1 MEKKEY
7 LTEENYEKGKKT
19 LAKII
24 KIVLTAGLSLSLLLI
39 ISGIIVIATSGN
51 KESDKKETTTTTT
64 TTYSSKVRSED
75 AIKADINARTTKINE
90 LKKDLPSLKAQK
102 DKEFRNSKGF
112 TEKYYELDQKISD
125 LESEISKLESEKRTF
140 ERELSNREFDLEVEK
155 NEHEFEE
162 EFNSITNDIEPEGI
176 FKKGIGGI
184 LIAIGLGLIPP
195 TLMISGMLFLIYKK
209 REIAIF
215 TTQQTMPIAKEGIEK
230 MAPTIGDAAGSI
242 AEGITKGIK
251 KGKEDSDK

>member
-24 KIVLTAGLSLSLLLI
+24 KIVLTVGLSISLLLI

-51 KESDKKETTTTTT
+51 KEKDKETTTTTT

-75 AIKADINARTTKINE
+75 EIKADINARITKINE

-102 DKEFRNSKGF
+102 TSEFMKNGH
-112 TEKYYELDQKISD
+112 TQKYYEIEQKISD
-125 LESEISKLESEKRTF
+125 LEDEISKLESEKRTF

-162 EFNSITNDIEPEGI
+162 EFNSIGNDIEPEGL
-176 FKKGIGGI
+176 FKKGIGGM

-209 REIAIF
+209 REITIF
-215 TTQQTMPIAKEGIEK
+215 TTQQTMPIAQEGIEK

-251 KGKEDSDK
+251 KGKENSDK

>member
-24 KIVLTAGLSLSLLLI
+24 KIVLSVGLSISLLLI

-51 KESDKKETTTTTT
+51 KENDKETTTTTT
-64 TTYSSKVRSED
+64 TTYSSKVRSE
-75 AIKADINARTTKINE
+75 AEINADINARTTKINE
-90 LKKDLPSLKAQK
+90 LKKGLPSLKAQK
-102 DKEFRNSKGF
+102 TSEFMKNGH
-112 TEKYYELDQKISD
+112 TQKYYELEQKISD
-125 LESEISKLESEKRTF
+125 LEDEISKLESEKRTF
-140 ERELSNREFDLEVEK
+140 ERELSNREFDLEDEK

-162 EFNSITNDIEPEGI
+162 EFNSITEDIEPEGI
-176 FKKGIGGI
+176 FKKGIGGM
-184 LIAIGLGLIPP
+184 LIVIGLGLIPP

-209 REIAIF
+209 REITIF
-215 TTQQTMPIAKEGIEK
+215 TTQQTMPIAQEGIEK

-251 KGKEDSDK
+251 KGKENSDK

>member
-24 KIVLTAGLSLSLLLI
+24 KIVLSVGLSISLLLI

-51 KESDKKETTTTTT
+51 KENDKETTTTTT

-75 AIKADINARTTKINE
+75 EIKADINARITKINE
-90 LKKDLPSLKAQK
+90 LKKDLTSLKAQK
-102 DKEFRNSKGF
+102 TSEFMKNGH
-112 TEKYYELDQKISD
+112 TQKYYELEQKISD
-125 LESEISKLESEKRTF
+125 LEDEISKLESEKRTF
-140 ERELSNREFDLEVEK
+140 ERELSNREFDLEDEK

-162 EFNSITNDIEPEGI
+162 EFNSITEDIEPEGI
-176 FKKGIGGI
+176 FKKGIGGM
-184 LIAIGLGLIPP
+184 LIVIGLGLIPP

-209 REIAIF
+209 REITIF
-215 TTQQTMPIAKEGIEK
+215 TTQQTMPIAQEGIEK

-251 KGKEDSDK
+251 KGKENSDK

>member
-1 MEKKEY
+1 MEKKKEY

-24 KIVLTAGLSLSLLLI
+24 KIVLTVGLSLSLLLI
-39 ISGIIVIATSGN
+39 ISGIIVIATSGS
-51 KESDKKETTTTTT
+51 KENDKETTTTTT

-75 AIKADINARTTKINE
+75 EINADINARTTKINE

-102 DKEFRNSKGF
+102 TSEFMKNGH
-112 TEKYYELDQKISD
+112 TQKYYEIEQKISD
-125 LESEISKLESEKRTF
+125 LEDEISKLESEKRTF

-162 EFNSITNDIEPEGI
+162 EFNSITKDIEPEGI
-176 FKKGIGGI
+176 FKKGIGGM
-184 LIAIGLGLIPP
+184 LIAIGFGLIPP
-195 TLMISGMLFLIYKK
+195 TLLISGMLFLIYKK
-209 REIAIF
+209 REITIF
-215 TTQQTMPIAKEGIEK
+215 TTQQTMSIAQEGIEK

>member
-1 MEKKEY
+1 MEKKKEY

-24 KIVLTAGLSLSLLLI
+24 KIVLSVGLSISLLLI

-51 KESDKKETTTTTT
+51 KENDKETTTTTT

-75 AIKADINARTTKINE
+75 EINADINARTTKINE

-102 DKEFRNSKGF
+102 TSEFMKNGH
-112 TEKYYELDQKISD
+112 TQKYYELEQKISD
-125 LESEISKLESEKRTF
+125 LEDEIRNLESEKRTF

-162 EFNSITNDIEPEGI
+162 EFNSITEDIEPEGL
-176 FKKGIGGI
+176 FKKGIGGM

-209 REIAIF
+209 REITIF
-215 TTQQTMPIAKEGIEK
+215 TTQQTMPIAQEGIEK

>member
-1 MEKKEY
+1 MEKKKEY

-24 KIVLTAGLSLSLLLI
+24 KIVLSVGLSISLLLI

-51 KESDKKETTTTTT
+51 KENDKETTTTTT

-75 AIKADINARTTKINE
+75 EINADINARTTKINE

-102 DKEFRNSKGF
+102 TSEFMKNGH
-112 TEKYYELDQKISD
+112 TQKYYELEQKISD
-125 LESEISKLESEKRTF
+125 LEDEIRNLESEKRTF
-140 ERELSNREFDLEVEK
+140 EQELSNREFDLEVEK

-162 EFNSITNDIEPEGI
+162 EFNSITEDIEPEGL
-176 FKKGIGGI
+176 FKKGIGGM

-209 REIAIF
+209 REITIF
-215 TTQQTMPIAKEGIEK
+215 TTQQTMPIAQEGIEK

>member
-24 KIVLTAGLSLSLLLI
+24 KIVLTVGLSLSLLLI

-64 TTYSSKVRSED
+64 TTYSSKVRSVDE
-75 AIKADINARTTKINE
+75 INADITARTTKINE

-102 DKEFRNSKGF
+102 TSEFMSKGH
-112 TEKYYELDQKISD
+112 TQKYYEIEQKISD

-140 ERELSNREFDLEVEK
+140 ERELSNRESDLEYEK
-155 NEHEFEE
+155 NKQEFEE
-162 EFNSITNDIEPEGI
+162 EFNSIGKDIEPEGL
-176 FKKGIGGI
+176 FKKGIGGM
-184 LIAIGLGLIPP
+184 LIAIGFGLIPP
-195 TLMISGMLFLIYKK
+195 TLIISGMLFLIYKK

>member
-24 KIVLTAGLSLSLLLI
+24 KIVLSVGLSISLLLI

-51 KESDKKETTTTTT
+51 KENDKETTTTTI

-75 AIKADINARTTKINE
+75 EIKADINARITKINE

-102 DKEFRNSKGF
+102 TSEFMKNGH
-112 TEKYYELDQKISD
+112 TQKYYELEQKISD
-125 LESEISKLESEKRTF
+125 LEDEISKLESEKRTF
-140 ERELSNREFDLEVEK
+140 ERELSNREFDLEDEK

-162 EFNSITNDIEPEGI
+162 EFNSITEDIEPEGI
-176 FKKGIGGI
+176 FKKGIGGM
-184 LIAIGLGLIPP
+184 LIVIGLGLIPP

-209 REIAIF
+209 REITIF
-215 TTQQTMPIAKEGIEK
+215 TTQQTMPIAQEGIEK

>member
-24 KIVLTAGLSLSLLLI
+24 KIVLTVGISISLLLI
-39 ISGIIVIATSGN
+39 ISGIIIIATSGN
-51 KESDKKETTTTTT
+51 KENNKETTTTTT
-64 TTYSSKVRSED
+64 TTYSSKVRSE
-75 AIKADINARTTKINE
+75 AEINADINARTTKINE

-102 DKEFRNSKGF
+102 TSEFMKNGH
-112 TEKYYELDQKISD
+112 TQKYYEIEQKISD
-125 LESEISKLESEKRTF
+125 LEDEISKLESEKRTF
-140 ERELSNREFDLEVEK
+140 ERELSNRESDLEYEK
-155 NEHEFEE
+155 NKQEFEE
-162 EFNSITNDIEPEGI
+162 EFNSIGNDIEPEGL
-176 FKKGIGGI
+176 FKKGIGGM
-184 LIAIGLGLIPP
+184 LIAIGFGLIPP
-195 TLMISGMLFLIYKK
+195 TLLISGMLFLIYKK
-209 REIAIF
+209 REITIF
-215 TTQQTMPIAKEGIEK
+215 TTQQTMPIAQEGIEK